1 MPPIAAIITS
11 TIMIFL
17 ELAESAE
24 LIEDIAD
31 DADADTDDA
40 PANADADADD
50 VSTILFLLL
59 YGYIIYNTC
68 MFNMNNKRTTE

>member
-11 TIMIFL
+11 AIMIFL

-40 PANADADADD
+40 PADADADD

>member
-1 MPPIAAIITS
+1 M
-11 TIMIFL
+11 MIFL

-40 PANADADADD
+40 AAMGDD

-59 YGYIIYNTC
+59 YGYIIIHGCLIWTINEQTNEVC
-68 MFNMNNKRTTE
+68 R